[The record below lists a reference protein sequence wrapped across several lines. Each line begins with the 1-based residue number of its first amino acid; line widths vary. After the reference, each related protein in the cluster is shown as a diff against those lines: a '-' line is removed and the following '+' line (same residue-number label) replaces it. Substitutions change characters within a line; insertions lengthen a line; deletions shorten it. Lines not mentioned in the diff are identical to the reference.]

1 MANEEEVQKYWPL
14 TALYHRAVLAP
25 VKPSHLHQLFQL
37 ECVLTRTPPTTL
49 AAARFLGVM
58 NAADYYG
65 LDELKCACSGF
76 IQVFPVYTHVA

>member
-58 NAADYYG
+58 NAADYYRIF
-65 LDELKCACSGF
+65 F
-76 IQVFPVYTHVA
+76 IFIHKHSKQKQ